1 MEHFLDKKYDAIETL
16 ILGEIDPQ
24 IEIEDH
30 SFSYSYGS
38 ENGIRKQID
47 VTVEE
52 EELVYER
59 NISKRCIEWILSGIQ
74 DNIEL
79 FRNVNGYELQGSL
92 KFKVEKMVYK
102 IFIEWRIVGYDFY

>member
-1 MEHFLDKKYDAIETL
+1 MEFLNEKYDAIETL
-16 ILGEIDPQ
+16 ILSEIDPQ

-38 ENGIRKQID
+38 INGIQKQID
-47 VTVEE
+47 TFVEE

-74 DNIEL
+74 DNIDL
-79 FRNVNGYELQGSL
+79 FKNVNNYELQGSL
-92 KFKVEKMVYK
+92 KFKIEKLIYK
-102 IFIEWRIVGYDFY
+102 IFIEWKIVGYDPC